1 MDAHEKEQIEEI
13 KEWWRENRWYI
24 LAGLAISIA
33 IVAGW
38 RYWQE
43 YRQEQA
49 QAASLRYENV
59 LSQAEAQDVAALE
72 SAVQEL
78 QQEYSGTP
86 YAALASLK
94 LAAKYAEAGD
104 YSSAVEPLRWAMK
117 NTDDDELALVARA
130 RLARV
135 MLQNDQAQDV
145 IALLDDVE
153 PGKFEGL
160 YSELRGDALLYAGD
174 RDAARAAYEAALAA
188 MEPGLGERRLLQMK
202 IDNLAMPLAQMARS
216 EATTEVTTE
225 SANAESEEE

>member
-24 LAGLAISIA
+24 LSGLVISIV

-49 QAASLRYENV
+49 QAASLRYEKV
-59 LSQAEAQDVAALE
+59 LSQAESQDVTALAN
-72 SAVQEL
+72 AVQEL
-78 QQEYSGTP
+78 QQDYSGTP
-86 YAALASLK
+86 YAALATLK
-94 LAAKYAEAGD
+94 LAAEYAAAGD
-104 YSSAVEPLRWAMK
+104 YSAALQPLRWAME

-135 MLQNDQAQDV
+135 MLLNDHGQEA

-153 PGKFEGL
+153 PGKFAAL
-160 YSELRGDALLYAGD
+160 YAELRGDALLSTGN
-174 RDAARAAYEAALAA
+174 REAARVAYEAALAA

-202 IDNLAMPLAQMARS
+202 IDNLAMPLAEIAPPA
-216 EATTEVTTE
+216 ATTET
-225 SANAESEEE
+225 ANAESDDE